1 MDVTEYR
8 SASYR
13 VYLALQAAIDGLTE
27 YEKRQIKEAAKG
39 NDTLWA
45 LSLLAFSWLMSE
57 SRTRIDDPIQEDS
70 KNVVGML
77 AFLDTESLKRAVAR
91 AANASDEVATA
102 GAAVLVA
109 AALRDLKVS
118 RIAAL
123 IDNNIFRK
131 LAASLLARH
140 PMPAAVQYS
149 TPATRASSAPTATRI
164 TRETLLAVGWTPAQ
178 AQELMRGPKKA

>member
-123 IDNNIFRK
+123 
-131 LAASLLARH
+131 
-140 PMPAAVQYS
+140 PALCN
-149 TPATRASSAPTATRI
+149 PN
-164 TRETLLAVGWTPAQ
+164 TL
-178 AQELMRGPKKA
+178 RGVSIGGRWRSP